1 MWWHNGVAGS
11 RLRRGAIVRAVAAL
25 AIAALVGGCF
35 QPVYGDRSPTGGPV
49 LRDQLSAVDV
59 LQIEAPK
66 GTDEARLAVEIRN
79 ALLFDFTGGGSPA
92 SPTHKLKISMTSQRT
107 SIIVDINTSRP
118 DVENYGINASYSL
131 TELATNRVV
140 VTGQTFARVSY
151 DIPGQQQ
158 RFARLRGLRDAESRA
173 AKVIADNIMSRL
185 SSYFVAGRRASGAVR
200 ALSIR
205 HARATHAS
213 IFFAMV
219 GSTASAGVAADG
231 RAESLGDREVSR
243 AARSG
248 AADRLVFGPDAG
260 LVRER
265 AEALVRAS
273 IDDPK
278 DPFQLARL
286 DGDDLASEPT
296 RLVEEANTIP
306 LFGGRRAVWV
316 KAGSR
321 NFAPA
326 VEALVA
332 AASPDCRV
340 VIEAGDLAH
349 RTLRRSASAPR
360 MSWRCRA
367 TPTPKEIWCASS
379 TTSCGRQASP
389 SHPRRARAGAFAR
402 RRPPRLA
409 HEIAKLALFARGQ
422 EQVELDDVMAVVAD
436 ASTLALDGLID
447 AAFAGRTNELEVQF
461 GKARTAGTSPGTIV
475 STALRQV
482 TQLHK
487 ARLAVDDGA
496 SVSEATGVIQPFV
509 HFSRKAAVEAA
520 LRSWTSARLERAM
533 AQLAEALLESR
544 KQAGLADV
552 IAQRTLLSLAVN
564 VRRKG

>member
-1 MWWHNGVAGS
+1 MVALKAS
-11 RLRRGAIVRAVAAL
+11 EIEKFL
-25 AIAALVGGCF
+25 A
-35 QPVYGDRSPTGGPV
+35 
-49 LRDQLSAVDV
+49 
-59 LQIEAPK
+59 
-66 GTDEARLAVEIRN
+66 
-79 ALLFDFTGGGSPA
+79 
-92 SPTHKLKISMTSQRT
+92 
-107 SIIVDINTSRP
+107 RP
-118 DVENYGINASYSL
+118 DP
-131 TELATNRVV
+131 
-140 VTGQTFARVSY
+140 ARPIV
-151 DIPGQQQ
+151 
-158 RFARLRGLRDAESRA
+158 
-173 AKVIADNIMSRL
+173 
-185 SSYFVAGRRASGAVR
+185 
-200 ALSIR
+200 
-205 HARATHAS
+205 
-213 IFFAMV
+213 
-219 GSTASAGVAADG
+219 
-231 RAESLGDREVSR
+231 
-243 AARSG
+243 
-248 AADRLVFGPDAG
+248 LVFGPDAG

-316 KAGSR
+316 RAGSR

-340 VIEAGDLAH
+340 VIEAGDLK
-349 RTLRRSASAPR
+349 RTAPLRAL
-360 MSWRCRA
+360 CERA
-367 TPTPKEIWCASS
+367 KNVVALPCYADTERDLVRLIDDELREA
-379 TTSCGRQASP
+379 GLAISP
-389 SHPRRARAGAFAR
+389 DARAALVPLLGGD
-402 RRPPRLA
+402 RLA
-409 HEIAKLALFARGQ
+409 SRQEIAKLALFARGKA
-422 EQVELDDVMAVVAD
+422 QVELDDVMAVVAD

-447 AAFAGRTNELEVQF
+447 AAFAGRTTELEVQF

-482 TQLHK
+482 TQLHR
-487 ARLAVDDGA
+487 ARLAVEDGA

-509 HFSRKAAVEAA
+509 HFSRKAAVETA

-564 VRRKG
+564 ARRKG